1 MKKYLYVD
9 CESLPDYFLKVLE
22 TKKLLESG
30 KMKNVTDA
38 ARLNGISRSTYY
50 KYKDYVFDAVQLP
63 QGRKAVFVL
72 SLSHETGVLSKLLSE
87 FSSMGANILTISQSL
102 PVGEEASVMLTAD
115 ITDVV
120 LSDEEMLEKMRSL
133 KGIKRIELIAIG

>member
-9 CESLPDYFLKVLE
+9 CEALPDYFLKVLE

-38 ARLNGISRSTYY
+38 ARFNGISRSTYY
-50 KYKDYVFDAVQLP
+50 KYKDSVFDAVELP

-72 SLSHETGVLSKLLSE
+72 SLSHETGVLSKLLGE

-115 ITDVV
+115 IADVA